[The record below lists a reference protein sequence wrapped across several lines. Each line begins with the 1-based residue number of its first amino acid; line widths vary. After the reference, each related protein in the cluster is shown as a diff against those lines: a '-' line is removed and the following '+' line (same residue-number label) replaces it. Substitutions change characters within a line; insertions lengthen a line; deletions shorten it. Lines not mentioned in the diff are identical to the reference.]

1 MSAGRP
7 NDIGPRV
14 LNALDRLGRQAW
26 FAYGTLTLLQL
37 KVVWDVW
44 RYRDL
49 TPGDEA
55 SYYNRAFLWF
65 QHSLVD
71 IAWSPLYTS
80 FFGTLM
86 YLSAQPYF
94 VTILHRIVIVLALAL
109 MVLAL
114 MRRLLPHW
122 LAWLMAAWW
131 VVLPINYDAA
141 FTVHLFAVLP
151 LLAAWLVALLGDTPW
166 ARGGALA
173 LLLLTTVLVRN
184 EYVVAIAIFLAVC
197 VWWEVTRARA
207 KRPAERWLRTSR
219 LAGYGVPLALAVAVV
234 VFFYARSVTQF
245 TVPGADAAPQHG
257 TPAVRW
263 PLRLWLQNKH
273 TLNMCQV
280 YAYGYQQRH
289 PEWTKSPWLDCGEL
303 MTPTFGTPLPSLAQ
317 MIRANPTAVLQHFS
331 WNFGLTPSG
340 VQLLLFNASA
350 GSVNPDYAPATLR
363 STRGV
368 VLSLVVG
375 AILIVGGALLYA
387 DRRYWWEEYGR
398 ARAVGWLAMLSV
410 MAVALV
416 VIPTQRPRPSYL
428 FAQGIAVMALVGLC
442 LFAMS
447 RRWPIMKIGSRALPI
462 IIVAIILAAPNRY
475 HAYGGP
481 RPLLT
486 LYERLAP
493 FEAVF
498 HRPDSVFLVSGYPM
512 EVHGY
517 VGRNHFTN
525 PLVNLDYSALARN
538 PADAPL
544 PSVLDGLGVN
554 LFYVDETLW
563 RRLEASPTHRL
574 FLDAPERSGWMV
586 LGYQRIDAGRWML
599 LRKRS

>member
-1 MSAGRP
+1 VLAG
-7 NDIGPRV
+7 
-14 LNALDRLGRQAW
+14 LDQLGRRTW
-26 FAYGTLTLLQL
+26 FAYGTLALLQL
-37 KVVWDVW
+37 KVMWDVW
-44 RYRDL
+44 LYRDL
-49 TPGDEA
+49 TPGDES

-65 QHSLVD
+65 QHWLVD

-86 YLSAQPYF
+86 YLSPQAYF
-94 VTILHRIVIVLALAL
+94 VTTAHRIVVVLALGF
-109 MVLAL
+109 MILAL

-141 FTVHLFAVLP
+141 FTVHLFAVVP
-151 LLAAWLVALLGDTPW
+151 LLAAWLVALSGDTPW

-184 EYVVAIAIFLAVC
+184 EYVVATAIFLAVC
-197 VWWEVTRARA
+197 VWWEIKEPRAE
-207 KRPAERWLRTSR
+207 RPAGRWLRASC
-219 LAGYGVPLALAVAVV
+219 LAGYGVPLAVAVAVV
-234 VFFYARSVTQF
+234 VVFYARSVSQLTA
-245 TVPGADAAPQHG
+245 PGAEAAASHG
-257 TPAVRW
+257 TPATRW
-263 PLRLWLQNKH
+263 PLRLSLQTKH
-273 TLNMCQV
+273 TVNMCQV

-303 MTPTFGTPLPSLAQ
+303 MTPTFGAPLPSLTE
-317 MIRANPTAVLQHFS
+317 MIRANPAAVLQHVS

-350 GSVNPDYAPATLR
+350 GSANPDYAPAALR
-363 STRGV
+363 STRAI
-368 VLSLVVG
+368 VLSVVVG
-375 AILIVGGALLYA
+375 AILLVGGGLLYA
-387 DRRYWWEEYGR
+387 ERRYWWEQYAR
-398 ARAVGWLAMLSV
+398 ARAEGWLAMLSV

-428 FAQGIAVMALVGLC
+428 FAQGIAVMAFVGLC

-447 RRWPIMKIGSRALPI
+447 RRWPIMNIGARALPL
-462 IIVAIILAAPNRY
+462 IIVVIIVVAPNRY
-475 HAYGGP
+475 HSYGGP

-512 EVHGY
+512 EIHGY
-517 VGRNHFTN
+517 VGHNHFTN
-525 PLVNLDYSALARN
+525 PFVNLDYSVLARS

-554 LFYVDETLW
+554 LFYIDETLW
-563 RRLEASPTHRL
+563 RRLEASPAHRP
-574 FLDAPERSGWMV
+574 FLEAPERSGWTV
-586 LGYQRIDAGRWML
+586 LGYQRIDGGRWML
-599 LRKRS
+599 LQKRS